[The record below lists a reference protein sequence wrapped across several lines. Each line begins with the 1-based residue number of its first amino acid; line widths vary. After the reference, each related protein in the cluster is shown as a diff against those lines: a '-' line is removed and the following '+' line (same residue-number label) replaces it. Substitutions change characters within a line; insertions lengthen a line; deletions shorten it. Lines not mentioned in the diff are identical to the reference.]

1 MEVIK
6 IEILNPIAKRLIKNL
21 VDLKL
26 ITIQSKASL
35 SDLLEKLRKNEKNV
49 PSLDEITKEVEQVRR
64 IRNEKK
70 P

>member
-26 ITIQSKASL
+26 ITIQSKTSL
-35 SDLLEKLRKNEKNV
+35 SDLLENFRKNEKNV

-64 IRNEKK
+64 IRYEKK